1 MLSLYSTIL
10 ISSFLSIYI
19 AVLDADNVDLI
30 AAKYAK
36 QIEKQVQVPRF
47 DAVQLVQKLGQK
59 CTNKTSTSQYF
70 DWKFLGIEAGIC
82 YNAIPERVTFLA
94 GALDHHVTMK
104 TRTVRQARVKNT
116 INDEVEVKP
125 ESVNNSN
132 NKGDAD
138 KLSAMEK
145 AMRVIRKKLKTRSIE
160 EVEKLSATTKNG
172 SSTTED
178 HPDIDMVQ
186 FLFNPQSFTQTVENI
201 FNFSFLIK
209 KGEAEI
215 GVRAKSLGNHNS
227 GNPSG
232 GYVAYR
238 TYNASAFDHQD
249 PNDDT
254 APASSS
260 ATQAVCRFTMADWR
274 RLCQQQATTAALANG
289 VESTSF
295 GQGDLPHRTGTK
307 HGRSSQ

>member
-1 MLSLYSTIL
+1 
-10 ISSFLSIYI
+10 
-19 AVLDADNVDLI
+19 LDADNVDLI

-47 DAVQLVQKLGQK
+47 DAVKLVQKLGQK

-94 GALDHHVTMK
+94 GALDHQVPMK

-125 ESVNNSN
+125 EAVNNTT

-145 AMRVIRKKLKTRSIE
+145 AMRVIRKKLKIRSIE
-160 EVEKLSATTKNG
+160 EMEKRSANTKND
-172 SSTTED
+172 SNED

-215 GVRAKSLGNHNS
+215 GVRSKSLGNNA
-227 GNPSG
+227 GNGGIPSG
-232 GYVAYR
+232 AYVAYR
-238 TYNASAFDHQD
+238 TYNASAFDHSD
-249 PNDDT
+249 PNDT
-254 APASSS
+254 SSSS

-274 RLCQQQATTAALANG
+274 RLCQQQATSYGDT
-289 VESTSF
+289 VSF
-295 GQGDLPHRTGTK
+295 EQGDLPHRTGTK

>member
-1 MLSLYSTIL
+1 M
-10 ISSFLSIYI
+10 
-19 AVLDADNVDLI
+19 DADNVDLI

-36 QIEKQVQVPRF
+36 QIEKQVQAPRF
-47 DAVQLVQKLGQK
+47 DAVHLVKKLGQK

-82 YNAIPERVTFLA
+82 FNAIPERVTFLA
-94 GALDHHVTMK
+94 GALDHQVTMK
-104 TRTVRQARVKNT
+104 VRAVRQARVKNT

-125 ESVNNSN
+125 ETVDNTT

-145 AMRVIRKKLKTRSIE
+145 AMRVIRKKLKTRSLE
-160 EVEKLSATTKNG
+160 EAEKGASADKNG
-172 SSTTED
+172 SDENN
-178 HPDIDMVQ
+178 PDIDMVR

-215 GVRAKSLGNHNS
+215 GVRPTKSLGNSNS
-227 GNPSG
+227 TTPSG
-232 GYVAYR
+232 GFVAYR
-238 TYNASAFDHQD
+238 NFEGSSLNDD
-249 PNDDT
+249 PNDDMT
-254 APASSS
+254 ST

-274 RLCQQQATTAALANG
+274 RLCQQQAVAAGSGTTG
-289 VESTSF
+289 SF
-295 GQGDLPHRTGTK
+295 EQGDLPHRTGTK
-307 HGRSSQ
+307 HGRVSQ